1 MLRQHRLPIEYLDWK
16 NDNADSHSQ
25 CRTPYLTHKP
35 TIGLTDIH
43 QILNLVH
50 FSLTCDI
57 CGNSINDPPDN

>member
-1 MLRQHRLPIEYLDWK
+1 MLIVIVSVELHV
-16 NDNADSHSQ
+16 
-25 CRTPYLTHKP
+25 THKP